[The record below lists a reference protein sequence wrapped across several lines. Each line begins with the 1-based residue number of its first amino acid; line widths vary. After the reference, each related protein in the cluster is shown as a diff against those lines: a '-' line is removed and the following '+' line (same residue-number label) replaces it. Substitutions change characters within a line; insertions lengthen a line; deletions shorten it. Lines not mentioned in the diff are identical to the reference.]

1 MIAEE
6 LKLKTRE
13 LPTPFSFVHGN
24 WAGMEASL
32 YLDTEIVL
40 DTLEKLTTRFEKGH
54 DVEFNH
60 VGAHQVF
67 DASYMFVTETG
78 FPILATS
85 TLPIIYSV
93 KGSVKV
99 SPMEGKMVPRVL
111 GKIVPVLNG
120 KLQTHYGIISP
131 FTKEFVGTGVE
142 MSVHAS
148 LPVEIEA
155 KMSQGQI
162 ELSIR
167 NPAEVER
174 SGLVPTIHGFV
185 KPYTFKYN
193 LLTITPISH
202 ATQLKRIVSGIN
214 RQPISMEIGESLGV
228 SARIKYQ
235 SDAKFVDMF
244 SYIQKIIQH
253 TPLSVFPSGI
263 FPSSARMSSLSL
275 EYFPAKSQTKEIN
288 FVVRLSAKGM
298 THSYCIPGH
307 VCSQRQISEHQIS
320 SEFPQVKSVLS
331 QLEKANVVEI
341 TGMTKSAS
349 GSELKKIQSVVVLG
363 LKSSGVTSAGQ
374 GPDICGHSCYLNSP
388 AMAAIEVSPIGAGKT
403 FGLRYEGKIELPK
416 LMNRWNVE
424 EMIKENLKGGFQGE
438 LSFGKSSQM
447 ESVKVVAQLEKTEE
461 LRREIR
467 ESPEFKQCL
476 VDQGR
481 QELLT
486 PVCTTARLQAAS
498 MDKIRLTIHTPE
510 AWSDSYIMNLLDSV
524 TKALLLGNV
533 EGEKAYSGTRGVTIS
548 EARADRVSQTITAK
562 VWTPTREV
570 ILRNIRFMGF
580 ARFFLPATALR
591 NPAEVGALKLTGDRI
606 PATCRVEPS
615 YVRTFDNMTVP
626 YKINDCEHVLL
637 MDGSRRAPIAVTTR
651 TVVPSAVTSGGQ
663 GPDICGHSCY
673 LNSPVQSQRKI
684 VEILSGISEV
694 QMIPTSAGLMKVT
707 LKGEEL
713 TLPTVGEQLIKRDE
727 EGRILLIVRRF
738 QDAVFVHLPQQMLQ
752 VLSDGSAIEVV
763 APQLLKSRA
772 VGLCGDMNDE
782 VSADL
787 KTPGMCVMRP
797 RLAAITYMLNKS
809 GSESGFERCSGLSGL
824 PSGLKQEFQRESTRC
839 SRETIIPTPVSKLY
853 ERISVLNKPTGRSHI
868 VDKQS
873 TKLCISKQMVKT
885 CLSKPLSIK
894 QKAVEFV
901 CISQPS
907 TLARSLEKR
916 ALSGESL
923 FQEISQ
929 LPTVFRKVEFEP
941 VACKSEMSSISL

>member
-120 KLQTHYGIISP
+120 KLQTHYGIISQ

-155 KMSQGQI
+155 KMAQGQI

-214 RQPISMEIGESLGV
+214 RQPMSMEVGESLGV
-228 SARIKYQ
+228 SARVKYQ

-275 EYFPAKSQTKEIN
+275 EYFPAKSEAKEIN
-288 FVVRLSAKGM
+288 LIVRLSTKGM
-298 THSYCIPGH
+298 LHSL
-307 VCSQRQISEHQIS
+307 SQRQISESQIS
-320 SEFPQVKSVLS
+320 SEFRQVKSVLS
-331 QLEKANVVEI
+331 QLEKANIVEI

-349 GSELKKIQSVVVLG
+349 GSVLKKIQTVVVLG
-363 LKSSGVTSAGQ
+363 HKSSGVTSGGQ
-374 GPDICGHSCYLNSP
+374 RP
-388 AMAAIEVSPIGAGKT
+388 AWCLAMPFIPPCIMILPTMAAVEVSPIGASET
-403 FGLRYEGKIELPK
+403 FVLRYEGKIELPK

-438 LSFGKSSQM
+438 LFFGKSNQM
-447 ESVKVVAQLEKTEE
+447 DSIKVVAQLEKTEE

-476 VDQGR
+476 VDQAR
-481 QELLT
+481 HELLT

-510 AWSDSYIMNLLDSV
+510 AWSDSYIMNLLDGVS
-524 TKALLLGNV
+524 KALLLGNV

-570 ILRNIRFMGF
+570 LLRNIRFMGF

-591 NPAEVGALKLTGDRI
+591 SPAEVAALKLTGDRI

-626 YKINDCEHVLL
+626 YQINDCEHVLL

-651 TVVPSAVTSGGQ
+651 TVVPSGITSGGQ

-673 LNSPVQSQRKI
+673 LNSPAQSQRKI
-684 VEILSGISEV
+684 VKILSGISEV
-694 QMIPTSAGLMKVT
+694 EMIPTSAGLIKVT
-707 LKGEEL
+707 LNGEEL
-713 TLPTVGEQLIKRDE
+713 TLPAVGEQLIKRDQ
-727 EGRILLIVRRF
+727 EGRILLIVQRF
-738 QDAVFVHLPQQMLQ
+738 QDAVFVHLPQQLLK
-752 VLSDGSAIEVV
+752 VLSNGSAIEVV

-772 VGLCGDMNDE
+772 VGLCGDMNGE
-782 VSADL
+782 RTADL
-787 KTPGMCVMRP
+787 KTPRMCVLRP
-797 RLAAITYMLNKS
+797 RLAALSFMLNK
-809 GSESGFERCSGLSGL
+809 
-824 PSGLKQEFQRESTRC
+824 P
-839 SRETIIPTPVSKLY
+839 
-853 ERISVLNKPTGRSHI
+853 
-868 VDKQS
+868 
-873 TKLCISKQMVKT
+873 
-885 CLSKPLSIK
+885 
-894 QKAVEFV
+894 
-901 CISQPS
+901 
-907 TLARSLEKR
+907 
-916 ALSGESL
+916 
-923 FQEISQ
+923 
-929 LPTVFRKVEFEP
+929 
-941 VACKSEMSSISL
+941 